1 MAREEADTLDI
12 PQADIGDAISML
24 SRIAPPG
31 VAPLA
36 PLAPLAVAQPQAPAP
51 QVGQIVIPQPV
62 NTVQVPPQMLQPQ
75 APQPQAPQAPQPAQP
90 PAQPPARPPVDLSK
104 IADRFSKLP
113 EAPAPAA
120 PASVDTIPEAPAV
133 GPDGKPDAKAAHAYA
148 QLRSTAKRYEKEIV
162 PALEQAKAAETVARQ
177 AAEAKVTAILAE
189 KEKLEADKQGLIE
202 KVGRLSLVESPQF
215 QEKYGVRESAIRSK
229 LAAAL
234 SSIQR
239 VEPAQAEAMASRL
252 LKASSDP
259 ETLGQLIADF
269 HPRAAGAVEFAAQEF
284 AALDQE
290 RGQELSNW
298 RQSGLASGVQEAREA
313 VIRSAEDRRKMAVDA
328 LEFARAAG
336 NPFMAFDPADAEAA
350 TQAAGL
356 GDAFQGFVQTA
367 SEEQLVKAAAEG
379 FTAPLLYAQI
389 EQQRT
394 EIEALQSQ
402 IQSFRGAFRVP
413 ASSFLPSLQP
423 QAPQP
428 AAPAAKSAVD
438 ADDPELL
445 LRRRLEGMIPR
456 GPNA

>member
-1 MAREEADTLDI
+1 MERAEADTLDI

-31 VAPLA
+31 LA
-36 PLAPLAVAQPQAPAP
+36 PLAAAQPQAPTP
-51 QVGQIVIPQPV
+51 QVGQIVAPQPA

-75 APQPQAPQAPQPAQP
+75 APQPPAPLPQPAL
-90 PAQPPARPPVDLSK
+90 PAAPARPQVDLAK
-104 IADRFSKLP
+104 IADRFSKP
-113 EAPAPAA
+113 AEASQPVA
-120 PASVDTIPEAPAV
+120 PASVDLLPEAPTV
-133 GPDGKPDAKAAHAYA
+133 GADGKPDAKSGHAYA

-162 PALEQAKAAETVARQ
+162 PALEQAKAAEAAARQ

-215 QEKYGVRESAIRSK
+215 QEKYGARESAIKSK
-229 LAAAL
+229 LATAL

-252 LKASSDP
+252 LKAASDP
-259 ETLGQLIADF
+259 ETLSQLIADF

-313 VIRSAEDRRKMAVDA
+313 VIRSAEDRRKMAADA
-328 LEFARAAG
+328 LDFAKAAG
-336 NPFMAFDPADAEAA
+336 NPFMTFDPADAEAA

-394 EIEALQSQ
+394 EIETLQAQ

-413 ASSFLPSLQP
+413 ASSFLPSLRP
-423 QAPQP
+423 PAPPP

-445 LRRRLEGMIPR
+445 LRTRLEGMIPR